1 MATGITYTL
10 LDFVFN
16 CSPSPYIP
24 LNRVALTQFL
34 LRGMPYP
41 HIPLCYNCCKLRPDA
56 ALSWVALLAL
66 WRSF

>member
-24 LNRVALTQFL
+24 LNRVALTQFCS
-34 LRGMPYP
+34 GVCIDMCCIA
-41 HIPLCYNCCKLRPDA
+41 IPSYSVVL
-56 ALSWVALLAL
+56 
-66 WRSF
+66 